1 MSLDPNKKAAAGDT
15 KYSLSKYQDI
25 KVSQVMGNAT
35 SPSGGQGGPPDIIR
49 NNSRQNSRQFS
60 NNQYPENNQNMN
72 LNLPGRDNLGK
83 NDGSKSPRGDGR
95 RGILK
100 PGEVSP
106 RGVGKAPI
114 SKSYAGPAGNEPG
127 MRKSFANL
135 VREKGLVH
143 QNQNDGGELTKSRQ
157 QSAFSNLVTKILNDP
172 SSKNKLE
179 QERHNG
185 GNDQYGGNDG
195 YDNSRYPPND
205 PYYNDRDY
213 PGGQGGGYNN
223 NDRRRG
229 GPGYDNNPRAGPQDN
244 RDGGYGGRPRG
255 NPQDRYDN
263 RGAPNGNNYNNNQ
276 MDRMNDRS
284 MNNPYDSA
292 DKKSKVNDRY
302 PDRGQGA
309 DRQPPPVGNQQPRG
323 RPGNDR
329 AGGYPPQDRAGL
341 PPRDGP
347 PNSYERGYTPEK
359 GYGPDRGYPP
369 RDSQYPPRDGQYPP
383 RDAYPPR
390 EGQLPPRDV
399 QYPSRDGQYP
409 SRDGQYPPREPT
421 RDPPGYGDRSR
432 SPYGRGA
439 QDPPGN
445 YNSRGG
451 NPTDPNYPPG
461 NNMPPRRGG
470 PNEPPAYGQQP
481 YPRAR
486 SQVVGANP
494 NDPSGG
500 RYGNRYASPD
510 VYPNQYPPEGERR
523 NNSAE
528 PFPRKSAPLGGAPG

>member
-1 MSLDPNKKAAAGDT
+1 MSLDPNKKSAAGDT
-15 KYSLSKYQDI
+15 KYSLSKYQDV
-25 KVSQVMGNAT
+25 KVSQVMGNAI

-49 NNSRQNSRQFS
+49 SNSRQNSRQFS
-60 NNQYPENNQNMN
+60 NSQYPENNQNMN
-72 LNLPGRDNLGK
+72 LPAQK

-100 PGEVSP
+100 GGEVSP

-172 SSKNKLE
+172 SSKNKLD
-179 QERHNG
+179 QDRYNG

-195 YDNSRYPPND
+195 YDNNRYPPND

-213 PGGQGGGYNN
+213 QDRQGGGYNN
-223 NDRRRG
+223 YDRRRG
-229 GPGYDNNPRAGPQDN
+229 PDNYPPRSGPQDN

-255 NPQDRYDN
+255 NNPQDRYDN
-263 RGAPNGNNYNNNQ
+263 RGAPYGNNYNNNGNP

-292 DKKSKVNDRY
+292 DKRSKVNDRY
-302 PDRGQGA
+302 PDRGPGA
-309 DRQPPPVGNQQPRG
+309 DRQPPVGNQQPKG
-323 RPGNDR
+323 RPGNQDR
-329 AGGYPPQDRAGL
+329 VGGYPAGGYPPQDRGGV

-347 PNSYERGYTPEK
+347 GNQYERGYTPEK

-369 RDSQYPPRDGQYPP
+369 RDAQYPSRDGQYPP

-390 EGQLPPRDV
+390 EGQYPP
-399 QYPSRDGQYP
+399 
-409 SRDGQYPPREPT
+409 RDGQYPPRDGQYPP
-421 RDPPGYGDRSR
+421 RDPAGYGDRSR

-451 NPTDPNYPPG
+451 TPTDPNYPPG
-461 NNMPPRRGG
+461 NNYPPRRGG
-470 PNEPPAYGQQP
+470 PNDPPAYGQQP
-481 YPRAR
+481 YSRGR
-486 SQVVGANP
+486 NQVGGAANQS
-494 NDPSGG
+494 DPTGG

-510 VYPNQYPPEGERR
+510 GYPNQYPPEGERR
-523 NNSAE
+523 GNSAE
-528 PFPRKSAPLGGAPG
+528 PLPRKSAALGGPPG